1 MLLKMFIDL
10 HYTISQE
17 QFPSDL
23 RLFLNNFLNE
33 GIEDNH
39 RGSDL

>member
-1 MLLKMFIDL
+1 MLLKMFLDL
-10 HYTISQE
+10 HYKISQE

-23 RLFLNNFLNE
+23 RLFLNNFLSE
-33 GIEDNH
+33 GIEDNR